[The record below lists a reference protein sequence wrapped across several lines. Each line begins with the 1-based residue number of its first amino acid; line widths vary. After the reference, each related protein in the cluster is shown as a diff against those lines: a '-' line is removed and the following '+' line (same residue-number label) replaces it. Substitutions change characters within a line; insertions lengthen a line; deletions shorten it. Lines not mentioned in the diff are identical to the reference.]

1 MENIDNVR
9 APKWDN
15 YCICFMNLI
24 KVVVIM
30 KFKYHIVLLFALCF
44 CLEMKSQTIAVK
56 SNLLYDLTSSINAG
70 IELGL
75 APKWTLDV
83 TGSSMPGIC
92 RIIGVGST
100 GLYNPKCAIGYAT
113 VLVRIFLDFTCMAVN
128 TTSVE

>member
-1 MENIDNVR
+1 
-9 APKWDN
+9 
-15 YCICFMNLI
+15 
-24 KVVVIM
+24 M

-83 TGSSMPGIC
+83 TGQFNAWDLSHN
-92 RIIGVGST
+92 RRWKHW
-100 GLYNPKCAIGYAT
+100 LYNPKCAIGYAT